1 MNEKVLNEARTIIA
15 GFLKNRRIE
24 LGYSQQFL
32 ADQCGMSVGTINR
45 MENGHF
51 WLGMKQYLII
61 CHNLHLFPLIAPME
75 EDSDIAEALRS
86 NWVSGPSI
94 SLEKGKQLLKIL
106 LIIGASFQGL
116 VGCSW
121 L

>member
-1 MNEKVLNEARTIIA
+1 MNENTLEEARMIIA

-32 ADQCGMSVGTINR
+32 ADKCEMSVGTINR

-61 CHNLHLFPLIAPME
+61 CQHLHLFPLIATME
-75 EDSDIAEALRS
+75 EDTDIAEALRY
-86 NWVSGPSI
+86 NWISSPSI
-94 SLEKGKQLLKIL
+94 SIEKREQLLEIL
-106 LIIGASFQGL
+106 KNKQNKN
-116 VGCSW
+116 
-121 L
+121 